1 MFGCDVHAGLPPYW
15 GVQGDRFQHSQADV
29 TLDPCK
35 NCFMPVEGNCGRF
48 VYRLWCG
55 FRVDMKLQWW
65 TVLQQW
71 KGLVLAYVE
80 GRICIV
86 VEEELFQ
93 SGQIL
98 RSGCAWKVWKLLWW
112 EGPLWA

>member
-1 MFGCDVHAGLPPYW
+1 MGLPGAGRVKVLIVHCPPWGAIMFGCDVHAGLPPYW

-55 FRVDMKLQWW
+55 FRVDVKLQWW
-65 TVLQQW
+65 TVLQQR
-71 KGLVLAYVE
+71 KGLVLTDVE
-80 GRICIV
+80 SRICIV
-86 VEEELFQ
+86 V
-93 SGQIL
+93 
-98 RSGCAWKVWKLLWW
+98 
-112 EGPLWA
+112 